1 MLPEHSVPF
10 FDLIGANPQVKGVLI
25 GHTHR
30 NRVRRYRASGA
41 APFVEVNC
49 TKDYPG
55 GWAHYELYE
64 DGSFR
69 QEVRRTG
76 DDARARAL
84 DALSRLLPG
93 LYRDFSLGA
102 LDERSFVAGG

>member
-1 MLPEHSVPF
+1 
-10 FDLIGANPQVKGVLI
+10 VLI

-41 APFVEVNC
+41 TPYAEVNC

-55 GWAHYELYE
+55 GWAHYRLYD

-69 QEVRRTG
+69 QEVRRTSSE
-76 DDARARAL
+76 RAL
-84 DALSRLLPG
+84 SHSSLCRGFFRGGYKLFALGELSTR
-93 LYRDFSLGA
+93 SL
-102 LDERSFVAGG
+102 VAGTRRS

>member
-1 MLPEHSVPF
+1 
-10 FDLIGANPQVKGVLI
+10 
-25 GHTHR
+25 
-30 NRVRRYRASGA
+30 
-41 APFVEVNC
+41 VNC

-76 DDARARAL
+76 SARAL
-84 DALSRLLPG
+84 AHSTRCRDCFRG

-102 LDERSFVAGG
+102 LDERSFVAGGR